1 MKTGQVKRELGRLAA
16 REKLRERTLTDES
29 HVDRTAALA
38 ADACRMAM
46 ERRDL
51 GFPAFVARQI
61 RYTGRYVW
69 VWQGILLLMIVC
81 GFDLTAG
88 ILCGA
93 GILSA
98 WSCVPFFARSGIWRM
113 TEVEAAAASWP
124 RLRMAQLLITGVSA
138 VLMELGVAAAAGIYW
153 TMGLGS
159 LAAWLFLPFLLAWN
173 LILFLLDR
181 GRERYFAVS
190 SSAVMGAGFLLFAL
204 GWRYVSRGAAGPQD
218 YMVTSGYVWVLCGAA
233 ALLWI
238 FQIRRLGR
246 KETDKW
252 SYA

>member
-1 MKTGQVKRELGRLAA
+1 
-16 REKLRERTLTDES
+16 
-29 HVDRTAALA
+29 
-38 ADACRMAM
+38 
-46 ERRDL
+46 
-51 GFPAFVARQI
+51 
-61 RYTGRYVW
+61 
-69 VWQGILLLMIVC
+69 
-81 GFDLTAG
+81 
-88 ILCGA
+88 
-93 GILSA
+93 
-98 WSCVPFFARSGIWRM
+98 
-113 TEVEAAAASWP
+113 
-124 RLRMAQLLITGVSA
+124 
-138 VLMELGVAAAAGIYW
+138 
-153 TMGLGS
+153 MGLGS